1 MNPSGLREKMNGVFA
16 PIATP
21 FAENEDLDLDAL
33 RFNLERYAASGL
45 RGFLALGSNGENRSL
60 TEEEKLV
67 ALECILK
74 HKGRGQVV
82 MACATYDAQRLTER
96 FLEQAAGLGADM
108 GLVLPPSYF
117 RKQMTDDV
125 LYRYF
130 ATVADRS
137 PLPILLYN
145 APGFCGVALSPGLV
159 GRLAAHP
166 KIVGMK
172 DSASSGIEEFLQ
184 YESETFHVLAGSA
197 NFLFPAMMKGSL
209 GGTVSLADSFP
220 EIVVELHGY
229 GQARDETRGI
239 PLQER
244 VMRINKAISGKYGVA
259 GVKAAMD
266 LAGLRGGIPRRP
278 LLPLSPGEREQLR
291 RVLLEEGLLR

>member
-1 MNPSGLREKMNGVFA
+1 
-16 PIATP
+16 
-21 FAENEDLDLDAL
+21 
-33 RFNLERYAASGL
+33 
-45 RGFLALGSNGENRSL
+45 
-60 TEEEKLV
+60 
-67 ALECILK
+67 
-74 HKGRGQVV
+74 
-82 MACATYDAQRLTER
+82 
-96 FLEQAAGLGADM
+96 
-108 GLVLPPSYF
+108 
-117 RKQMTDDV
+117 
-125 LYRYF
+125 
-130 ATVADRS
+130 
-137 PLPILLYN
+137 
-145 APGFCGVALSPGLV
+145 
-159 GRLAAHP
+159 
-166 KIVGMK
+166 
-172 DSASSGIEEFLQ
+172 
-184 YESETFHVLAGSA
+184 
-197 NFLFPAMMKGSL
+197 MMKGSL